1 MEQRVRLDLP
11 TLADPNVRDLLQE
24 SELFA
29 RSFHGGGGFGLLSP
43 FDAVH
48 IISLCM
54 EVVSQI
60 WVLIMLTGQTTQ
72 SGVLL
77 ISVLATI
84 FPLIIPCFGLSRK
97 HADPLYTPQEACAAE
112 RQQKM
117 RTLAY
122 SDSHRQEILLF
133 GLGPWILRTWA
144 AARRVTLS
152 TEQLAL
158 SKDSIL
164 SLSFLFD
171 VNLSDLFSTL
181 QNVRSFVMQLCIES
195 HHVSRF
201 HLCSCSSHHQ
211 RH

>member
-29 RSFHGGGGFGLLSP
+29 RSFHGGSGFGLLSP
-43 FDAVH
+43 FDVVH

-60 WVLIMLTGQTTQ
+60 WVLITLTGQTTH

-84 FPLIIPCFGLSRK
+84 FPLVFPCLGLSRK
-97 HADPLYTPQEACAAE
+97 HADPLYTPREAFAAE

-152 TEQLAL
+152 TEQLAF
-158 SKDSIL
+158 SRDSIL
-164 SLSFLFD
+164 SPSFLLD
-171 VNLSDLFSTL
+171 INISDLFSTI
-181 QNVRSFVMQLCIES
+181 QNVRSFMMQ
-195 HHVSRF
+195 
-201 HLCSCSSHHQ
+201 
-211 RH
+211 